1 MLFITS
7 GAKDQLWRNN
17 GDGTFT
23 EVTALAGLKA
33 PSYGQGVAWGDYN
46 NDGDVDLYIARGY
59 NDVEDS
65 LSWDSSHIAF
75 SDTENT
81 EEDGIDFI
89 ISGGEVTFDIY
100 LNHCHKPLKVFVGKQ
115 RISPSSIPFSMVATN
130 ASGEPQYVAGKDIGF
145 FIWSDENMWHV
156 RWTGN
161 GPFSYFSG
169 KLSSNVD
176 FLSASSVNFIRKKSS
191 TTSTLYKNNGDGTFT
206 DVTTTAGLVN
216 HQNNRGAIWGDYDN
230 DGYID
235 LYLINSGSFE
245 KNKSNVMYRNNG
257 DGTFRDVTGETKLG
271 AYVNGYGRGDGAA
284 WFDFNNDGHL
294 DLWVTNGWG
303 QT

>member
-1 MLFITS
+1 MNWIDFNNDGLLDLFVKNYQSPNALYRNNGDGTFTDVASHAGIAESPGQVSSWADYNKDGYMDVFITS

-33 PSYGQGVAWGDYN
+33 LSYGQGVAWGDYN

-206 DVTTTAGLVN
+206 DVTTDS
-216 HQNNRGAIWGDYDN
+216 RI
-230 DGYID
+230 
-235 LYLINSGSFE
+235 S
-245 KNKSNVMYRNNG
+245 KSS
-257 DGTFRDVTGETKLG
+257 K
-271 AYVNGYGRGDGAA
+271 
-284 WFDFNNDGHL
+284 
-294 DLWVTNGWG
+294 
-303 QT
+303 Q